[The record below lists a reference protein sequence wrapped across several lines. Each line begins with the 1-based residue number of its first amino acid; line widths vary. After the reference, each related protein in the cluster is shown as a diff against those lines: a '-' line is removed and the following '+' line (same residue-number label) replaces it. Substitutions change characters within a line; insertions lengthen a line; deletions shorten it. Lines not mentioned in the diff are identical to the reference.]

1 METAQLGF
9 KKPLSKD
16 EKIEKK
22 KQRLA
27 AIGNSCSVVL
37 YICMRFHTF
46 LDLIYSAFCFQ
57 IARGETISPSFGICI
72 KATIVR
78 YAYHM

>member
-27 AIGNSCSVVL
+27 AIGNSCSVIL
-37 YICMRFHTF
+37 YIYEVSHFSRFN
-46 LDLIYSAFCFQ
+46 L
-57 IARGETISPSFGICI
+57 
-72 KATIVR
+72 
-78 YAYHM
+78 